1 MTTMIDSEETGAVPR
16 LETMERRTR
25 GLGIAVVILAGLVLA
40 LGAWI
45 IYDISQGASTAPSAE
60 MTQLLDDYDSAW
72 NNYDA
77 EAFLALTTAGYRFT
91 SAGGSEFRRVDQAS
105 EIETR
110 LPMFTRQFENL
121 GEPIVTGHGP
131 WYVSTP
137 VHTTTNIREAEG
149 ISILTVV
156 DIDGVLQVS
165 DHRIIGDF

>member
-1 MTTMIDSEETGAVPR
+1 MTTMIEKETGAVAR

-25 GLGIAVVILAGLVLA
+25 GLGIAIVILAGLVLP

-45 IYDISQGASTAPSAE
+45 IYDFSQGATTAPSAE
-60 MTQLLDDYDSAW
+60 MRQLLDDYDSAW

-91 SAGGSEFRRVDQAS
+91 SAGGTEFRRVDQAS
-105 EIETR
+105 EFETT

-137 VHTTTNIREAEG
+137 VHTT
-149 ISILTVV
+149 
-156 DIDGVLQVS
+156 
-165 DHRIIGDF
+165 